1 MDHGRH
7 DDALGTHLDI
17 LFPKYAGDRTGLLRT
32 LTEDELKRA
41 YRRQALECHPDRSGG
56 GLRSDRFVRLREA
69 FEALRPHAVASP
81 PADDASASEEIVVPR
96 PPTVVAVGG
105 AKGGIGKSTLSA
117 STATA
122 LANLGYRV
130 VAIDMDLGGAGL
142 HLFLGVRTP
151 AHTLGHWW
159 HGGTNDLTAA
169 LHPTEHAMLSLIAGD
184 ASVLG
189 STNINHGQKQKL
201 LRQIHRLPAD
211 FVVLDLGGDTSFNT
225 LDFFLFADHRLVVTT
240 ADPASVLEAYS
251 FIKVALLRRLAQYV
265 GAEATRPRFAP
276 AAEARLR
283 QFVADCRQPG
293 AEHVSS
299 LVAALPALDPEAGS
313 AVATIL
319 REVRPR
325 LVLNLSDP
333 TAGKEIIERIRDAC
347 QQHLRI
353 DVDLCH
359 LVPADA
365 RVAQA
370 TRRITNV
377 IASGSDGQAG
387 QAVWALAHKLARPDS
402 DGPAAAATPRRPTVR
417 RRFFD
422 PPAVFA
428 RLARLL
434 DEPFRRARVRG
445 ESVEAFVVAADAGET
460 AYSVAIA
467 LEDAARRTPGVLYHV
482 WAGGVPAGNLEAA
495 RRGVYPHVFL
505 GALRAETLRN
515 HFLRGT
521 GLSEGFSAVKDG
533 VRRTVTF
540 LDGPAR
546 DHTPHRPT
554 LDLVFAD
561 GSAETLALVERGT
574 VKPGGLVVVAGG
586 SERDAPVPGLRRVD
600 ESIYQVVE
608 RPQSHRSVA

>member
-1 MDHGRH
+1 MDHARP

-17 LFPKYAGDRTGLLRT
+17 LFPKYGGDRAGLLRT

-56 GLRSDRFVRLREA
+56 ELRSDRFVRLREA

-81 PADDASASEEIVVPR
+81 PPDEGASPEGIDVPR
-96 PPTVVAVGG
+96 PPSIVAVGG

-130 VAIDMDLGGAGL
+130 VAIDMDLGGASL

-151 AHTLGHWW
+151 THTLAHWW
-159 HGGTNDLTAA
+159 HGGTNDLTTA
-169 LHPTEHAMLSLIAGD
+169 LHPTEHGMLSLIAGD

-240 ADPASVLEAYS
+240 ADPASVLDAYS
-251 FIKVALLRRLAQYV
+251 FIKVALLRRLTHYV
-265 GAEATRPRFAP
+265 GSEATRPRFAP

-283 QFVADCRQPG
+283 RFVADCRQPG
-293 AEHVSS
+293 AENVSA
-299 LVAALPALDPEAGS
+299 LVAALPALDGEAAS
-313 AVATIL
+313 AVTGIL
-319 REVRPR
+319 REARPR

-347 QQHLRI
+347 LQHLRI

-365 RVAQA
+365 RVAYA

-377 IASGSDGQAG
+377 IAAGGDGQAG
-387 QAVWALAHKLARPDS
+387 QAVWALATKLARPQS
-402 DGPAAAATPRRPTVR
+402 EGAAPAARPRRPTVC

-434 DEPFRRARVRG
+434 DEPFRRARVHG
-445 ESVEAFVVAADAGET
+445 VSVEAFVVAANAGET

-467 LEDAARRTPGVLYHV
+467 LEQAARRTPGVPYHV
-482 WAGGVPAGNLEAA
+482 WAGGVLAANIEAA

-540 LDGPAR
+540 LDGPAL
-546 DHTPHRPT
+546 DHVPHRPS
-554 LDLVFAD
+554 LDLVFTD
-561 GSAETLALVERGT
+561 GSRETLALVEHGA
-574 VKPGGLVVVAGG
+574 VKPGALVVVAGWA
-586 SERDAPVPGLRRVD
+586 ERDAPVPGVRRLD

-608 RPQSHRSVA
+608 RPRSHRSVA

>member
-1 MDHGRH
+1 
-7 DDALGTHLDI
+7 
-17 LFPKYAGDRTGLLRT
+17 
-32 LTEDELKRA
+32 
-41 YRRQALECHPDRSGG
+41 
-56 GLRSDRFVRLREA
+56 
-69 FEALRPHAVASP
+69 
-81 PADDASASEEIVVPR
+81 
-96 PPTVVAVGG
+96 
-105 AKGGIGKSTLSA
+105 
-117 STATA
+117 
-122 LANLGYRV
+122 
-130 VAIDMDLGGAGL
+130 
-142 HLFLGVRTP
+142 
-151 AHTLGHWW
+151 
-159 HGGTNDLTAA
+159 
-169 LHPTEHAMLSLIAGD
+169 MLSLIAGD

-189 STNINHGQKQKL
+189 STNINHRGQKQKL

-240 ADPASVLEAYS
+240 ADPASVLDAYS

-265 GAEATRPRFAP
+265 GAEATRPDSPPPPRRACGASSRTAASP
-276 AAEARLR
+276 ARR
-283 QFVADCRQPG
+283 TCRRSWPR
-293 AEHVSS
+293 S
-299 LVAALPALDPEAGS
+299 PALDPEAAS
-313 AVATIL
+313 AVAGIL

-347 QQHLRI
+347 QQHLPHR
-353 DVDLCH
+353 
-359 LVPADA
+359 
-365 RVAQA
+365 
-370 TRRITNV
+370 
-377 IASGSDGQAG
+377 
-387 QAVWALAHKLARPDS
+387 
-402 DGPAAAATPRRPTVR
+402 RRPLSPRARGRARGACHAADHQRHRRRRRRGGRAGRLGLRHQARAPGERRRGAGAHGAPSTVR

-434 DEPFRRARVRG
+434 DDPFRRAHVRG
-445 ESVEAFVVAADAGET
+445 ESVDAFVVAADAGET

-467 LEDAARRTPGVLYHV
+467 LEDAARRTPGVPYHV
-482 WAGGVPAGNLEAA
+482 WAGGVLAANIEAA

-540 LDGPAR
+540 VDGPALDHVPSSALARSRLHRREPR
-546 DHTPHRPT
+546 DARACRRRGEAGRARRRHR
-554 LDLVFAD
+554 
-561 GSAETLALVERGT
+561 VE
-574 VKPGGLVVVAGG
+574 A
-586 SERDAPVPGLRRVD
+586 RDAPVPGVRRLD